1 MSKRISWK
9 TSNASRYKR
18 AYYIRQIELLGDRPP
33 WYLSHRY
40 PMKQDR
46 ISSLTASG
54 YGPQAIY
61 EKLLSEGYYIQ
72 GRYTND
78 ELAEINTLSK
88 E

>member
-1 MSKRISWK
+1 
-9 TSNASRYKR
+9 
-18 AYYIRQIELLGDRPP
+18 
-33 WYLSHRY
+33 
-40 PMKQDR
+40 MKQDR